1 MQKSTYYLVS
11 WIFFSKTEQL
21 ICSKTS
27 FCQISVMASSGLRK
41 MFFQIIFQ
49 YIWCHSVGL
58 PFNINGLIV
67 KLIRILHQNGYIIC
81 IGRCY
86 CQFLADIIPIVMA
99 DVIAILLWWMFLPL

>member
-1 MQKSTYYLVS
+1 
-11 WIFFSKTEQL
+11 
-21 ICSKTS
+21 
-27 FCQISVMASSGLRK
+27 MASSSLRK

-49 YIWCHSVGL
+49 HIWCHSVGL

-67 KLIRILHQNGYIIC
+67 KLIGILNQNECILC

-86 CQFLADIIPIVMA
+86 CQFLADIIAIVMA